1 MFWLLFGGLV
11 VLLLIL
17 VVVLFIKCACLDE
30 DDHNIIDRVK
40 ALSKRFEA
48 LDHRVNSTYQ
58 PAPADP
64 LDKEITLT
72 LTPAS
77 DGSEDSYF
85 RILDASHEN
94 AKECGVAY
102 GGDTPQSTQ
111 RTVTL
116 RELLNRLLKDFP
128 VELVHPVKADWNF
141 ACDLEPPAETFSGS
155 KTGTVNWP
163 PYTIG
168 DRKHPLDPPVSASFN
183 AHQTGTVNT
192 SGASLAELLGFIP
205 PPHIVGSHDFPLFT
219 DHN

>member
-17 VVVLFIKCACLDE
+17 VVVLFIKCACLDA

-40 ALSKRFEA
+40 SLSKRLEA

-116 RELLNRLLKDFP
+116 RELLDRLLKDFP
-128 VELVHPVKADWNF
+128 VELVQPVKADWNF
-141 ACDLEPPAETFSGS
+141 ACDLEPP
-155 KTGTVNWP
+155 
-163 PYTIG
+163 
-168 DRKHPLDPPVSASFN
+168 LSASFN
-183 AHQTGTVNT
+183 AHTTGTVNT

-205 PPHIVGSHDFPLFT
+205 PPHIVRSHDFPLFT